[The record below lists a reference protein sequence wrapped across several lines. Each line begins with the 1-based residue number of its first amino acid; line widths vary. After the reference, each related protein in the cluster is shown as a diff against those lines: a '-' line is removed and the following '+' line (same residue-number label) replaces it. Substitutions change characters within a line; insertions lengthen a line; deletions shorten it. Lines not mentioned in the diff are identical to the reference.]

1 MPKCTKLRSLVSL
14 MDGCSFSLITWSIG
28 RSLWLYGSD
37 LQGSSL
43 RKQPTFYDTT
53 SVFPTKW
60 CLRNKHGISM
70 LMKWHDQSAV
80 QQYNQPDL
88 GSDRSSLHGI
98 SVAQSFLRRHFAD
111 LRKQCWRRSMS
122 AVFSGYKVLS
132 A

>member
-1 MPKCTKLRSLVSL
+1 
-14 MDGCSFSLITWSIG
+14 
-28 RSLWLYGSD
+28 
-37 LQGSSL
+37 
-43 RKQPTFYDTT
+43 
-53 SVFPTKW
+53 
-60 CLRNKHGISM
+60 M

-111 LRKQCWRRSMS
+111 LRKQCWRHSMS

-132 A
+132 ALFTIFVSDLLCKGGIEILMFVLQSCFLTVYIFV

>member
-14 MDGCSFSLITWSIG
+14 MDGCSFSVITWSIG

-98 SVAQSFLRRHFAD
+98 SVAQSFLRHHFAD
-111 LRKQCWRRSMS
+111 LRKQCWRHSMS
-122 AVFSGYKVLS
+122 AVFSGYKVFS